1 MIFQLIQLIC
11 NMVFNLPNLEPK
23 LTKEYLLSKN
33 SEETYM
39 RTYLGVS
46 ITKKLIVS
54 PLRNDKK
61 PTASFYRNK
70 NNELIFHDF
79 GTGFHANFIGVVM
92 ELHHCDYKQALRIIA
107 EDFGYIK
114 KEIER
119 PEIKIKKTNI
129 KIEEKS
135 DTIIQIQNKPF
146 SESELNWWESYGV
159 HESTLKK
166 FKVFSC
172 ASFFI
177 NGNYVNS
184 SSDKSFTFGYYGGK
198 KNGNELWR
206 LYFPQKRTFRFLSN
220 WDKNIIQGSKQL
232 PDTSDVL
239 ILEKSLKDVMCL
251 YECGIPS
258 CAPCSENIMISV
270 EQIERLRV
278 RFKNIFLFWDNDAPG
293 QAASNKYKTIFPFIT
308 CLELKQE
315 IAKDISDC
323 YKKLGTVKFQ
333 NVILELKQ
341 ICYNSKRTNLNYFN
355 IL

>member
-11 NMVFNLPNLEPK
+11 NMVFSLPDLEPK

-220 WDKNIIQGSKQL
+220 WDKNIIQGAKQL
-232 PDTSDVL
+232 PQQGNLLVIT
-239 ILEKSLKDVMCL
+239 KSLKDVMCL
-251 YECGIPS
+251 YELNIS
-258 CAPCSENIMISV
+258 AIAPCSEVLFISNDQLNKLKKRFKHIILFYDTDLTGISFMRKIKKQHPNLNFFFIPRKFKVKDLTDFVKKYGLIKTKEYV
-270 EQIERLRV
+270 EQIKK
-278 RFKNIFLFWDNDAPG
+278 RF
-293 QAASNKYKTIFPFIT
+293 
-308 CLELKQE
+308 E
-315 IAKDISDC
+315 
-323 YKKLGTVKFQ
+323 
-333 NVILELKQ
+333 
-341 ICYNSKRTNLNYFN
+341 
-355 IL
+355 